1 MIDENNNIKIDAS
14 LRYQSTLPVSSDGL
28 LLQLDKWGIEYELSS
43 HIPLMTVTQ
52 SKGVQNKFLSSAEG
66 GGHIKN
72 LYLRDHKKR
81 NILLVLEQDHE
92 IDLKKVKETLGTGR
106 LSFGS
111 AERLFENLGV
121 RPGAVTPLSMI
132 TGVNNGVTLFMDLN
146 LRSCKK
152 IFAHPLVN
160 DRTLGMSIKSLEKF
174 FKKIKVSPNWV
185 DLGPS

>member
-1 MIDENNNIKIDAS
+1 MSDENNKIKIDAS
-14 LRYQSTLPVSSDGL
+14 LRFQSSLPVSSDGL
-28 LLQLDKWGIEYELSS
+28 LLQLDEWGIEYELFS
-43 HIPLMTVTQ
+43 HKPLMTVTQ
-52 SKGVQNKFLSSAEG
+52 SKEVQNTFLSSAEG
-66 GGHIKN
+66 AAHIKN

-132 TGVNNGVTLFMDLN
+132 TGVNTGVTLFMDLN
-146 LRSCKK
+146 LKSCKK

-160 DRTLGMSIKSLEKF
+160 DRTLGMSIKNLEKF
-174 FKKIKVSPNWV
+174 FEKIKVIPNWV
-185 DLGPS
+185 NLGSS